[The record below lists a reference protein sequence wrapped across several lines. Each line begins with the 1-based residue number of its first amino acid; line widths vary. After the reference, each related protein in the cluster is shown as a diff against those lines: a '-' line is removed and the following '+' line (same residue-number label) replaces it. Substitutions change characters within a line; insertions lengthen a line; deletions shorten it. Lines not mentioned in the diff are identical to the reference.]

1 MMVETEAAI
10 MVEVMET
17 EAAMTTTTERTKR
30 AEEIR
35 EQLFNP

>member
-1 MMVETEAAI
+1 MMVETEAA
-10 MVEVMET
+10 MMEVMET

-30 AEEIR
+30 AEEIIR